1 MNQDAT
7 GRRLDQ
13 WLWFARFCK
22 SRSLATAYCTKRR
35 VRINSRAVKRA
46 SQLVR
51 IGDVLTLPF
60 RGDIAVVRVIDLG
73 VRRGPAREAA
83 ALYETIDPVGPGDA
97 DVHNAT

>member
-1 MNQDAT
+1 MSHDT
-7 GRRLDQ
+7 TSRRLDQ

-22 SRSLATAYCTKRR
+22 SRSVATTYYTKRG

-46 SQLVR
+46 SQPVR

-60 RGDIAVVRVIDLG
+60 RGDIAVVRVVDLG

-83 ALYETIDPVGPGDA
+83 ALYETIDPIASHGA
-97 DVHNAT
+97 

>member
-1 MNQDAT
+1 MSHDT
-7 GRRLDQ
+7 TSRRLDQ

-22 SRSLATAYCTKRR
+22 SRSVATTYCTKRG

-46 SQLVR
+46 SQPVR

-60 RGDIAVVRVIDLG
+60 RGVIAVVRVVDLS

-83 ALYETIDPVGPGDA
+83 ALYETIDPIASHGA
-97 DVHNAT
+97 

>member
-1 MNQDAT
+1 MSHDT
-7 GRRLDQ
+7 TSRRLDQ

-22 SRSLATAYCTKRR
+22 SRSVATTYCIKRG

-46 SQLVR
+46 SQPVR

-60 RGDIAVVRVIDLG
+60 RGDIAVVRVVDLG

-83 ALYETIDPVGPGDA
+83 ALYETIDPIASHGA
-97 DVHNAT
+97 